1 MVSEDFHERI
11 SDDWL
16 WREKELREADA
27 RLIRSK
33 KVIEIKSSIL
43 ITYSHWE
50 VHFKCCALEL
60 LGFISEGI
68 KRKLFKWTDIRTEVR
83 ERILF
88 CSYRRSSLAGQTQE
102 TFITYLNAL
111 NDGRYAD
118 VLKGSDEIIMI
129 DDNLNAM
136 RAEAI
141 CRNLGVEHSWCALKK
156 VVIDERILE
165 YRNAIAH
172 GARRLRSGD
181 EMDLSGPDI
190 IEAIDETRLLMREA
204 KNRFQNTINNRTFLR
219 T

>member
-1 MVSEDFHERI
+1 
-11 SDDWL
+11 
-16 WREKELREADA
+16 
-27 RLIRSK
+27 
-33 KVIEIKSSIL
+33 
-43 ITYSHWE
+43 
-50 VHFKCCALEL
+50 
-60 LGFISEGI
+60 
-68 KRKLFKWTDIRTEVR
+68 
-83 ERILF
+83 
-88 CSYRRSSLAGQTQE
+88 
-102 TFITYLNAL
+102 LNAL

-190 IEAIDETRLLMREA
+190 IEAINETRLLMREA